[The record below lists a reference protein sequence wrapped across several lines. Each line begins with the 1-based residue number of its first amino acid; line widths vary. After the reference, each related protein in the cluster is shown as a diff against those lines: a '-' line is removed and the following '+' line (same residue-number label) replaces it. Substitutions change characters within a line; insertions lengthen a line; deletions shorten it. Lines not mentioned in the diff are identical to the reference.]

1 MAFYI
6 YENKTKVE
14 VFMENKVRALK
25 EEENLSILPKNKS
38 EYKREILAGTT
49 SFLAM
54 AYIIAVNPS
63 VLSKAGMPSGAVV
76 TATCISAVIG
86 CFIMGVYAKLP
97 FGLAPGMGLNAF
109 FTFSVVIGM
118 KIPWE
123 VALTAVFVEG
133 IIFILLS
140 LFKIREAVVYAIPI
154 NLKYAVTAGIG
165 LFIAFIGFNGAGI
178 VVGNQD
184 TMVSMGEVSPKV
196 LIAFIGLC
204 IIVILEKKKV
214 KGSMLV
220 GIIVS
225 TLLAWGYALIN
236 TESALNLGI
245 SLPSGIFK
253 FESMSQIAGK
263 VDFSYITSPQNI
275 FNFIV
280 IVFTFLFVDFF
291 DTVGTLIGVASRA
304 NMLDE
309 KGRVPNAGKA
319 LMTDAIATT
328 AGALLGTSTVTV
340 YVESAT
346 GVEEGG
352 KTGLTAIT
360 IGVLFFIAMFFSPI
374 FVAVPACATAPALIY
389 VGYLMLTSVLKIDFS
404 DITDSVPAF
413 LIIALMP
420 LTYSIGD
427 GLTIGVLAYVV
438 LNVLRNILTKD
449 KDHKKELSP
458 VIIILAIIFAI
469 KLCLPLITNM

>member
-1 MAFYI
+1 
-6 YENKTKVE
+6 
-14 VFMENKVRALK
+14 MENKIHALR
-25 EEENLSILPKNKS
+25 EEGNLRVLPENKS
-38 EYKREILAGTT
+38 EYKREFLAGTT

-63 VLSKAGMPSGAVV
+63 ILSAAGMPAGAIV

-86 CFIMGVYAKLP
+86 CLIMGFYAKLP

-118 KIPWE
+118 GISWE

-140 LFKIREAVVYAIPI
+140 LFKVREAVVDAIPI

-165 LFIAFIGFNGAGI
+165 LFIAFIGFNGAG
-178 VVGNQD
+178 VVIGNPD
-184 TMVSMGEVSPKV
+184 TMVAMGQVGPKM
-196 LIAFIGLC
+196 LIAMVGLC

-220 GIIVS
+220 GIVVS

-236 TESALNLGI
+236 TETAASMGI
-245 SLPSGIFK
+245 YLPNGIFK
-253 FESMSQIAGK
+253 FESIAPIAGK
-263 VDFSYITSPQNI
+263 VNFSYLTSPQHV
-275 FNFIV
+275 FNFIT

-304 NMLDE
+304 NMLDK
-309 KGRVPNAGKA
+309 KGRVPNAGRA

-352 KTGLTAIT
+352 RTGLTAIT
-360 IGVLFFIAMFFSPI
+360 IGGLFFVAMFFSPI

-404 DITDSVPAF
+404 DITDAVPAF

-427 GLTIGVLAYVV
+427 GLTIGVLAYVI
-438 LNVLRNILTKD
+438 LNILHNIFTKNK
-449 KDHKKELSP
+449 KDKKELSM
-458 VIIILAIIFAI
+458 VMIVLAIIFVI
-469 KLCLPLITNM
+469 KLCLPLITQMIG

>member
-1 MAFYI
+1 
-6 YENKTKVE
+6 
-14 VFMENKVRALK
+14 MENKIHALR
-25 EEENLSILPKNKS
+25 EEGNLRVLPENKS
-38 EYKREILAGTT
+38 EYKREFLAGTT

-63 VLSKAGMPSGAVV
+63 ILSAAGMPAGAIV

-86 CFIMGVYAKLP
+86 CLIMGFYAKLP

-118 KIPWE
+118 GISWE

-140 LFKIREAVVYAIPI
+140 LFKVREAVVDAIPI

-165 LFIAFIGFNGAGI
+165 LFIAFIGFNGAG
-178 VVGNQD
+178 VVIGNPD
-184 TMVSMGEVSPKV
+184 TMVAMGQVGPKM
-196 LIAFIGLC
+196 LIAMVGLC

-220 GIIVS
+220 GIVVS

-236 TESALNLGI
+236 TEAAASMGI
-245 SLPSGIFK
+245 YLPNGIFK
-253 FESMSQIAGK
+253 FESIAPIAGK
-263 VDFSYITSPQNI
+263 VNFSYLTSPQHV
-275 FNFIV
+275 FNFIT

-304 NMLDE
+304 NMLDK

-352 KTGLTAIT
+352 RTGLTAIT
-360 IGVLFFIAMFFSPI
+360 IGALFFVAMFFSPI

-404 DITDSVPAF
+404 DITDAVPAF

-427 GLTIGVLAYVV
+427 GLTIGVLAYVI
-438 LNVLRNILTKD
+438 LNILHNIFTKNKED
-449 KDHKKELSP
+449 KKELSI
-458 VIIILAIIFAI
+458 VMIVLAIIFVI
-469 KLCLPLITNM
+469 KLCLPLITQMIG

>member
-1 MAFYI
+1 MNLRRIWRFFK
-6 YENKTKVE
+6 ENKIH
-14 VFMENKVRALK
+14 ALR
-25 EEENLSILPKNKS
+25 EEGNLRVLPENKS
-38 EYKREILAGTT
+38 EYKREFLAGTT

-63 VLSKAGMPSGAVV
+63 ILSAAGMPAGAIV

-86 CFIMGVYAKLP
+86 CLIMGFYAKLP

-118 KIPWE
+118 EISWE

-140 LFKIREAVVYAIPI
+140 LFKVREAVVDAIPI

-165 LFIAFIGFNGAGI
+165 LFIAFIGFNGAG
-178 VVGNQD
+178 VVIGNPD
-184 TMVSMGEVSPKV
+184 TMVAMGQVGPKM
-196 LIAFIGLC
+196 LIAMVGLC

-220 GIIVS
+220 GIVVS

-236 TESALNLGI
+236 TEAAASMGI
-245 SLPSGIFK
+245 YLPNGIFK
-253 FESMSQIAGK
+253 FESIAPIAGK
-263 VDFSYITSPQNI
+263 VNFSYLTSPQHV
-275 FNFIV
+275 FNFIT

-304 NMLDE
+304 NMLDK

-352 KTGLTAIT
+352 RTGLTAIT
-360 IGVLFFIAMFFSPI
+360 IGALFFVAMFFSPI

-404 DITDSVPAF
+404 DITDAVPAF

-427 GLTIGVLAYVV
+427 GLTIGVLAYVI
-438 LNVLRNILTKD
+438 LNILHNIFTKNKED
-449 KDHKKELSP
+449 KKELSM
-458 VIIILAIIFAI
+458 VMIVLAIIFVI
-469 KLCLPLITNM
+469 KLCLPLITQMIG

>member
-1 MAFYI
+1 
-6 YENKTKVE
+6 
-14 VFMENKVRALK
+14 MENKIHALR
-25 EEENLSILPKNKS
+25 EEGNLRVLPENKS
-38 EYKREILAGTT
+38 EYKREFLAGTT

-63 VLSKAGMPSGAVV
+63 ILSAAGMPAGAIV

-86 CFIMGVYAKLP
+86 CLIMGFYAKLP

-118 KIPWE
+118 GISWE

-140 LFKIREAVVYAIPI
+140 LFKVREAVVDAIPI

-165 LFIAFIGFNGAGI
+165 LFIAFIGFNGAG
-178 VVGNQD
+178 VVIGNPD
-184 TMVSMGEVSPKV
+184 TMVAMGQVGPKM
-196 LIAFIGLC
+196 LIAMVGLC

-214 KGSMLV
+214 KGSMLF
-220 GIIVS
+220 GIVVS

-236 TESALNLGI
+236 TEAAASMGI
-245 SLPSGIFK
+245 YLPNGIFK
-253 FESMSQIAGK
+253 FESIAPIAGK
-263 VDFSYITSPQNI
+263 VNFSYLTSPQHV
-275 FNFIV
+275 FNFIT

-304 NMLDE
+304 NMLDK

-352 KTGLTAIT
+352 RTGLTAIT
-360 IGVLFFIAMFFSPI
+360 IGALFFVAMFFSPI

-404 DITDSVPAF
+404 DITDAVPAF

-427 GLTIGVLAYVV
+427 GLTIGVLAYVI
-438 LNVLRNILTKD
+438 LNILHNIFTKKKED
-449 KDHKKELSP
+449 KKELSM
-458 VIIILAIIFAI
+458 VMIVLAIIFVI
-469 KLCLPLITNM
+469 KLCLPLITQMIG

>member
-1 MAFYI
+1 
-6 YENKTKVE
+6 
-14 VFMENKVRALK
+14 MENKIHALS
-25 EEENLSILPKNKS
+25 EEGNLRVLPENKS
-38 EYKREILAGTT
+38 EYKREFLAGTT

-63 VLSKAGMPSGAVV
+63 ILSAAGMPAGAIV

-86 CFIMGVYAKLP
+86 CLIMGFYAKLP

-118 KIPWE
+118 GISWE

-140 LFKIREAVVYAIPI
+140 LFKVREAVVDAIPI

-165 LFIAFIGFNGAGI
+165 LFIAFIGFNGAG
-178 VVGNQD
+178 VVIGNPD
-184 TMVSMGEVSPKV
+184 TMVAMGQVGPKM
-196 LIAFIGLC
+196 LIAMVGLC

-220 GIIVS
+220 GIVVS

-236 TESALNLGI
+236 TEAAASMGI
-245 SLPSGIFK
+245 YLPNGIFK
-253 FESMSQIAGK
+253 FESIAPIAGK
-263 VDFSYITSPQNI
+263 VNFSYLTSPQHV
-275 FNFIV
+275 FNFIT

-304 NMLDE
+304 NMLDK
-309 KGRVPNAGKA
+309 KGRVPNAGRA

-352 KTGLTAIT
+352 RTGLTAIT
-360 IGVLFFIAMFFSPI
+360 IGALFFVAMFFSPI

-404 DITDSVPAF
+404 DITDAVPAF

-427 GLTIGVLAYVV
+427 GLTIGVLAYVI
-438 LNVLRNILTKD
+438 LNILHNIFTKNK
-449 KDHKKELSP
+449 KDKKELSM
-458 VIIILAIIFAI
+458 VMIVLAIIFVI
-469 KLCLPLITNM
+469 KLCLPLITQMIG

>member
-1 MAFYI
+1 
-6 YENKTKVE
+6 
-14 VFMENKVRALK
+14 MENKIHALR
-25 EEENLSILPKNKS
+25 EEGNLRVLPENKS
-38 EYKREILAGTT
+38 EYKREFLAGTT

-63 VLSKAGMPSGAVV
+63 ILSAAGMPAGAIV

-86 CFIMGVYAKLP
+86 CLIMGFYAKLP

-118 KIPWE
+118 GISWE

-140 LFKIREAVVYAIPI
+140 LFKVREAVVDAIPI

-165 LFIAFIGFNGAGI
+165 LFIAFIGFNGAG
-178 VVGNQD
+178 VVIGNPD
-184 TMVSMGEVSPKV
+184 TMVAMGQVGPKM
-196 LIAFIGLC
+196 LIAMVGLC

-220 GIIVS
+220 GIVVS

-236 TESALNLGI
+236 TEAAASMGI
-245 SLPSGIFK
+245 YLPNGIFK
-253 FESMSQIAGK
+253 FESIAPIAGK
-263 VDFSYITSPQNI
+263 VNFSYLTSPQHV
-275 FNFIV
+275 FNFIT

-304 NMLDE
+304 NMLDK

-352 KTGLTAIT
+352 RTGLTAIT
-360 IGVLFFIAMFFSPI
+360 IGALFFIAMFFSPI

-404 DITDSVPAF
+404 DITDAVPAF

-427 GLTIGVLAYVV
+427 GLTIGVLACVI
-438 LNVLRNILTKD
+438 LNILHNIFAKNKED
-449 KDHKKELSP
+449 KKELSM
-458 VIIILAIIFAI
+458 VMIVLAIIFVI
-469 KLCLPLITNM
+469 KLCLPLITQMIG

>member
-1 MAFYI
+1 
-6 YENKTKVE
+6 
-14 VFMENKVRALK
+14 MENKIHALR
-25 EEENLSILPKNKS
+25 EEGNLRVLPENKN
-38 EYKREILAGTT
+38 EYKREFLAGTT

-63 VLSKAGMPSGAVV
+63 ILSAAGMPAGAIV

-86 CFIMGVYAKLP
+86 CLIMGFYAKLP

-118 KIPWE
+118 GISWE

-140 LFKIREAVVYAIPI
+140 LFKVREAVVDAIPI

-165 LFIAFIGFNGAGI
+165 LFIAFIGFNGAG
-178 VVGNQD
+178 VVIGNPD
-184 TMVSMGEVSPKV
+184 TMVAMGQVGPKM
-196 LIAFIGLC
+196 LIAMVGLC

-220 GIIVS
+220 GIVVS

-236 TESALNLGI
+236 TESAASMGI
-245 SLPSGIFK
+245 YLPNGIFK
-253 FESMSQIAGK
+253 FESIAPIAGK
-263 VDFSYITSPQNI
+263 VNFSYLTSPQHV
-275 FNFIV
+275 FNFIT

-304 NMLDE
+304 NMLDK

-352 KTGLTAIT
+352 RTGLTAIT
-360 IGVLFFIAMFFSPI
+360 IGALFFVAMFFSPI

-404 DITDSVPAF
+404 DITDAVPAF

-427 GLTIGVLAYVV
+427 GLTIGVLAYVI
-438 LNVLRNILTKD
+438 LNILHNIFTKNKED
-449 KDHKKELSP
+449 KKELSI
-458 VIIILAIIFAI
+458 VMIVLAIIFVI
-469 KLCLPLITNM
+469 KLCLPLITQMIG

>member
-1 MAFYI
+1 
-6 YENKTKVE
+6 
-14 VFMENKVRALK
+14 MENKIHALR
-25 EEENLSILPKNKS
+25 EEGNLCVLPENKS
-38 EYKREILAGTT
+38 EYKREFLAGTT

-63 VLSKAGMPSGAVV
+63 ILSAAGMPAGAIV

-86 CFIMGVYAKLP
+86 CLIMGFYAKLP

-118 KIPWE
+118 GISWE

-140 LFKIREAVVYAIPI
+140 LFKVREAVVDAIPI

-165 LFIAFIGFNGAGI
+165 LFIAFIGFNGAG
-178 VVGNQD
+178 VVIGNPD
-184 TMVSMGEVSPKV
+184 TMVAMGQVGPKM
-196 LIAFIGLC
+196 LIAMVGLC

-220 GIIVS
+220 GIVVS

-236 TESALNLGI
+236 TEAAASMGI
-245 SLPSGIFK
+245 YLPNGIFK
-253 FESMSQIAGK
+253 FESIAPIAGK
-263 VDFSYITSPQNI
+263 VNFSYLTSPQHV
-275 FNFIV
+275 FNFIT

-304 NMLDE
+304 NMLDK

-352 KTGLTAIT
+352 RTGLTAIT
-360 IGVLFFIAMFFSPI
+360 IGALFFVAMFFSPI

-404 DITDSVPAF
+404 DITDAVPAF

-427 GLTIGVLAYVV
+427 GLTIGVLAYVI
-438 LNVLRNILTKD
+438 LNILHNIFTKNKED
-449 KDHKKELSP
+449 KKELSM
-458 VIIILAIIFAI
+458 VMIVLAIIFVI
-469 KLCLPLITNM
+469 KLCLPLITQMIG

>member
-1 MAFYI
+1 
-6 YENKTKVE
+6 
-14 VFMENKVRALK
+14 MENKIHALR
-25 EEENLSILPKNKS
+25 EEGNLRVLPENKS
-38 EYKREILAGTT
+38 EYKREFLAGTT

-63 VLSKAGMPSGAVV
+63 ILSAAGMPAGAIV

-86 CFIMGVYAKLP
+86 CLIMGFYAKLP

-118 KIPWE
+118 GISWE

-140 LFKIREAVVYAIPI
+140 LFKVREAVVDAIPI

-165 LFIAFIGFNGAGI
+165 LFIAFIGFNGAG
-178 VVGNQD
+178 VVIGNPD
-184 TMVSMGEVSPKV
+184 TMVAMGQVGPKM
-196 LIAFIGLC
+196 LIAMVGLC

-220 GIIVS
+220 GIVVS

-236 TESALNLGI
+236 TETAASMGI
-245 SLPSGIFK
+245 YLPNGIFK
-253 FESMSQIAGK
+253 FESIAPIAGK
-263 VDFSYITSPQNI
+263 VNFSYLTSPQHV
-275 FNFIV
+275 FNFIT

-304 NMLDE
+304 NMLDK

-352 KTGLTAIT
+352 RTGLTAIT
-360 IGVLFFIAMFFSPI
+360 IGALFFVAMFFSPI

-404 DITDSVPAF
+404 DITDAVPAF

-427 GLTIGVLAYVV
+427 GLTIGVLAYVI
-438 LNVLRNILTKD
+438 LNILHNIFTKNKED
-449 KDHKKELSP
+449 KKELSN
-458 VIIILAIIFAI
+458 VMIVLAIIFVI
-469 KLCLPLITNM
+469 KLCLPLITQMIG

>member
-1 MAFYI
+1 
-6 YENKTKVE
+6 
-14 VFMENKVRALK
+14 MENKIHALR
-25 EEENLSILPKNKS
+25 EEGNLRVLPENKS
-38 EYKREILAGTT
+38 EYKREFLAGTT

-63 VLSKAGMPSGAVV
+63 ILSAAGMPAGAIV

-86 CFIMGVYAKLP
+86 CLIMGFYAKLP

-118 KIPWE
+118 GISWE

-140 LFKIREAVVYAIPI
+140 LFKVREAVVDAIPI

-165 LFIAFIGFNGAGI
+165 LFIAFIGFNGAG
-178 VVGNQD
+178 VVIGNPD
-184 TMVSMGEVSPKV
+184 TMVAMGQVGPKM
-196 LIAFIGLC
+196 LIAMVGLC

-220 GIIVS
+220 GIVVS

-236 TESALNLGI
+236 TEAAASMGI
-245 SLPSGIFK
+245 YLPNGIFK
-253 FESMSQIAGK
+253 FESIAPIAGK
-263 VDFSYITSPQNI
+263 VNFSYLTSPQHV
-275 FNFIV
+275 FNFIT

-304 NMLDE
+304 NMLDK

-352 KTGLTAIT
+352 RTGLTAIT
-360 IGVLFFIAMFFSPI
+360 IGALFFVAMFFSPI

-404 DITDSVPAF
+404 DITDAVPAF

-427 GLTIGVLAYVV
+427 GLTIGVLAYVI
-438 LNVLRNILTKD
+438 LNILHNIFTKNK
-449 KDHKKELSP
+449 KDKKELSM
-458 VIIILAIIFAI
+458 VMIVLAIIFVI
-469 KLCLPLITNM
+469 KLYLPLITQMIG

>member
-1 MAFYI
+1 
-6 YENKTKVE
+6 
-14 VFMENKVRALK
+14 MENKIHALS
-25 EEENLSILPKNKS
+25 EEGNLRVLPENKS
-38 EYKREILAGTT
+38 EYKREFLAGTT

-63 VLSKAGMPSGAVV
+63 ILSAAGMPAGAIV

-86 CFIMGVYAKLP
+86 CLIMGFYAKLP

-118 KIPWE
+118 GISWE

-140 LFKIREAVVYAIPI
+140 LFKVREAVVDAIPI

-165 LFIAFIGFNGAGI
+165 LFIAFIGFNGAG
-178 VVGNQD
+178 VVIGNPD
-184 TMVSMGEVSPKV
+184 TMVAMGQVGPKM
-196 LIAFIGLC
+196 LIAMVGLC

-220 GIIVS
+220 GIVVS
-225 TLLAWGYALIN
+225 TLLAWGYASIN
-236 TESALNLGI
+236 TEAAASMGI
-245 SLPSGIFK
+245 YLPNGIFK
-253 FESMSQIAGK
+253 FESIAPIAGK
-263 VDFSYITSPQNI
+263 VNFSYLTSPQHV
-275 FNFIV
+275 FNFIT

-304 NMLDE
+304 NMLDK

-352 KTGLTAIT
+352 RTGLTAIT
-360 IGVLFFIAMFFSPI
+360 IGALFFVAMFFSPI

-404 DITDSVPAF
+404 DITDAVPAF

-420 LTYSIGD
+420 LSF
-427 GLTIGVLAYVV
+427 
-438 LNVLRNILTKD
+438 NICN
-449 KDHKKELSP
+449 
-458 VIIILAIIFAI
+458 I
-469 KLCLPLITNM
+469 KYITQYLC

>member
-1 MAFYI
+1 MKNKIHALSEEGNLRVLP
-6 YENKTKVE
+6 ENK
-14 VFMENKVRALK
+14 
-25 EEENLSILPKNKS
+25 I
-38 EYKREILAGTT
+38 EYKREFLAGTT

-63 VLSKAGMPSGAVV
+63 ILSAAGMPAGAIV

-86 CFIMGVYAKLP
+86 CLIMGFYAKLP

-118 KIPWE
+118 GISWE

-140 LFKIREAVVYAIPI
+140 LFKVREAVVDAIPI

-165 LFIAFIGFNGAGI
+165 LFIAFIGFNGAG
-178 VVGNQD
+178 VVIGNPD
-184 TMVSMGEVSPKV
+184 TMVAMGQVGPKM
-196 LIAFIGLC
+196 LIAMVGLC

-220 GIIVS
+220 GIVVS

-236 TESALNLGI
+236 TEAAASMGI
-245 SLPSGIFK
+245 YLPNGIFK
-253 FESMSQIAGK
+253 FESIAPIAGK
-263 VDFSYITSPQNI
+263 VNFSYLTSPQHV
-275 FNFIV
+275 FNFIT

-304 NMLDE
+304 NMLDK

-352 KTGLTAIT
+352 RTGLTAIT
-360 IGVLFFIAMFFSPI
+360 IGALFFVAMFFSPI

-404 DITDSVPAF
+404 DITDAVPAF

-427 GLTIGVLAYVV
+427 GLTIGVLAYVI
-438 LNVLRNILTKD
+438 LNILHNIFTKNK
-449 KDHKKELSP
+449 KDKKELSM
-458 VIIILAIIFAI
+458 VMIVLAIIFVI
-469 KLCLPLITNM
+469 KLCLPLITQMIG

>member
-1 MAFYI
+1 
-6 YENKTKVE
+6 
-14 VFMENKVRALK
+14 MENKIHALR
-25 EEENLSILPKNKS
+25 EEGNLRVLPENKS
-38 EYKREILAGTT
+38 EYKREFLAGTT

-63 VLSKAGMPSGAVV
+63 ILSAAGMPAGAIV

-86 CFIMGVYAKLP
+86 CLIMGFYAKLP

-118 KIPWE
+118 GISWE

-140 LFKIREAVVYAIPI
+140 LFKLREAVVDAIPI

-165 LFIAFIGFNGAGI
+165 LFIAFIGFNGAG
-178 VVGNQD
+178 VVIGNPD
-184 TMVSMGEVSPKV
+184 TMVAMGQVGPKM
-196 LIAFIGLC
+196 LIAMVGLC

-220 GIIVS
+220 GIVVS

-236 TESALNLGI
+236 TEAAASMGI
-245 SLPSGIFK
+245 YLPNGIFK
-253 FESMSQIAGK
+253 FESIAPIAGK
-263 VDFSYITSPQNI
+263 VNFSYLTSPQHV
-275 FNFIV
+275 FNFIT

-304 NMLDE
+304 NMLDK

-352 KTGLTAIT
+352 RTGLTAIT
-360 IGVLFFIAMFFSPI
+360 IGALFFVAMFFSPI

-404 DITDSVPAF
+404 DITDAVPAF

-427 GLTIGVLAYVV
+427 GLTIGVLAYVI
-438 LNVLRNILTKD
+438 LNILHNIFTKNK
-449 KDHKKELSP
+449 KDKKELSM
-458 VIIILAIIFAI
+458 VMIVLAIIFVI
-469 KLCLPLITNM
+469 KLCLPLITQMIG

>member
-1 MAFYI
+1 
-6 YENKTKVE
+6 
-14 VFMENKVRALK
+14 MENKIHALR
-25 EEENLSILPKNKS
+25 EEENLRVLPENKS
-38 EYKREILAGTT
+38 EYKREFLAGTT

-63 VLSKAGMPSGAVV
+63 ILSAAGMPAGAIV

-86 CFIMGVYAKLP
+86 CLIMGFYAKLP

-118 KIPWE
+118 GISWE

-140 LFKIREAVVYAIPI
+140 LFKVREAVVDAIPI

-165 LFIAFIGFNGAGI
+165 LFIAFIGFNGAG
-178 VVGNQD
+178 VVIGNPD
-184 TMVSMGEVSPKV
+184 TMVAMGQVGPKM
-196 LIAFIGLC
+196 LIAMVGLC

-220 GIIVS
+220 GIVIS

-236 TESALNLGI
+236 TEAAASMGI
-245 SLPSGIFK
+245 YLPNGIFK
-253 FESMSQIAGK
+253 FESIAPIAGK
-263 VDFSYITSPQNI
+263 VNFSYLTSPQHV
-275 FNFIV
+275 FNFIT

-304 NMLDE
+304 NMLDK

-352 KTGLTAIT
+352 RTGLTAIT
-360 IGVLFFIAMFFSPI
+360 IGALFFVAMFFSPI

-404 DITDSVPAF
+404 DITDAVPAF

-427 GLTIGVLAYVV
+427 GLTIGVLAYVI
-438 LNVLRNILTKD
+438 LNILHNIFTKNKED
-449 KDHKKELSP
+449 KKELSM
-458 VIIILAIIFAI
+458 VMIVLAIIFVI
-469 KLCLPLITNM
+469 KLCLPLITQMIG

>member
-1 MAFYI
+1 
-6 YENKTKVE
+6 
-14 VFMENKVRALK
+14 MENKIHALR
-25 EEENLSILPKNKS
+25 EEGNLRVLPENKS
-38 EYKREILAGTT
+38 EYKREFLAGTT

-63 VLSKAGMPSGAVV
+63 ILSAAGMPAGAIV

-86 CFIMGVYAKLP
+86 CLIMGFYAKLP

-118 KIPWE
+118 GISWE

-140 LFKIREAVVYAIPI
+140 LFKVREAVVDAIPI

-165 LFIAFIGFNGAGI
+165 LFIAFIGFNGAG
-178 VVGNQD
+178 VVIGNPD
-184 TMVSMGEVSPKV
+184 TMVAMGQVGPKM
-196 LIAFIGLC
+196 LIAMVGLC

-220 GIIVS
+220 GIVVS

-236 TESALNLGI
+236 TEAAASMGI
-245 SLPSGIFK
+245 YLPNGIFK
-253 FESMSQIAGK
+253 FESIAPIAGK
-263 VDFSYITSPQNI
+263 VNFSYLTSPQHV
-275 FNFIV
+275 FNFIT

-304 NMLDE
+304 NMLDK

-352 KTGLTAIT
+352 RTGLTAIT
-360 IGVLFFIAMFFSPI
+360 IGALFFIAMFFSPI

-404 DITDSVPAF
+404 DITDAVPAF

-427 GLTIGVLAYVV
+427 GLTIGVLAYVI
-438 LNVLRNILTKD
+438 LNILHNIFAKNKED
-449 KDHKKELSP
+449 KKELSM
-458 VIIILAIIFAI
+458 VMIVLAIIFVI
-469 KLCLPLITNM
+469 KLCLPLITQMIG

>member
-1 MAFYI
+1 
-6 YENKTKVE
+6 
-14 VFMENKVRALK
+14 MENKIHALR
-25 EEENLSILPKNKS
+25 EEGNLRVLPENKS
-38 EYKREILAGTT
+38 EYKREFLAGTT

-63 VLSKAGMPSGAVV
+63 ILSAAGMPAGAIV

-86 CFIMGVYAKLP
+86 CLIMGFYAKLP

-118 KIPWE
+118 EISWE

-140 LFKIREAVVYAIPI
+140 LFKVREAVVDAIPI

-165 LFIAFIGFNGAGI
+165 LFIAFIGFNGAG
-178 VVGNQD
+178 VVIGNPD
-184 TMVSMGEVSPKV
+184 TMVAMGQVGPKM
-196 LIAFIGLC
+196 LIAMVGLC

-220 GIIVS
+220 GIVVS

-236 TESALNLGI
+236 TEAAASMGI
-245 SLPSGIFK
+245 YLPNGIFK
-253 FESMSQIAGK
+253 FESIAPIAGK
-263 VDFSYITSPQNI
+263 VNFSYLTSPQHV
-275 FNFIV
+275 FNFIT

-304 NMLDE
+304 NMLDK

-352 KTGLTAIT
+352 RTGLTAIT
-360 IGVLFFIAMFFSPI
+360 IGALFFVAMFFSPI

-404 DITDSVPAF
+404 DITDAVPAF

-427 GLTIGVLAYVV
+427 GLTIGVLAYVI
-438 LNVLRNILTKD
+438 LNILHNIFTKNKED
-449 KDHKKELSP
+449 KKELSI
-458 VIIILAIIFAI
+458 VMIVLAIIFVI
-469 KLCLPLITNM
+469 KLCLPLITQMIG

>member
-1 MAFYI
+1 
-6 YENKTKVE
+6 
-14 VFMENKVRALK
+14 MENKIHALR
-25 EEENLSILPKNKS
+25 EEGNLRVLPENKS
-38 EYKREILAGTT
+38 EYRREFLAGTT

-63 VLSKAGMPSGAVV
+63 ILSAAGMPAGAIV

-86 CFIMGVYAKLP
+86 CLIMGFYAKLP

-118 KIPWE
+118 GISWE

-140 LFKIREAVVYAIPI
+140 LFKVREAVVDAIPI

-165 LFIAFIGFNGAGI
+165 LFIAFIGFNGAG
-178 VVGNQD
+178 VVIGNPD
-184 TMVSMGEVSPKV
+184 TMVAMGQVGPKM
-196 LIAFIGLC
+196 LIAMVGLC

-220 GIIVS
+220 GIVVS

-236 TESALNLGI
+236 TEAAASMGI
-245 SLPSGIFK
+245 YLPNGIFK
-253 FESMSQIAGK
+253 FESIAPIAGK
-263 VDFSYITSPQNI
+263 VNFSYLTSPQHV
-275 FNFIV
+275 FNFIT

-304 NMLDE
+304 NMLDK
-309 KGRVPNAGKA
+309 KGRVPNAGRA

-352 KTGLTAIT
+352 RTGLTAIT
-360 IGVLFFIAMFFSPI
+360 IGALFFVAMFFSPI

-404 DITDSVPAF
+404 DITDAVPAF

-427 GLTIGVLAYVV
+427 GLTIGVLAYVI
-438 LNVLRNILTKD
+438 LNILHNIFTKNKKD
-449 KDHKKELSP
+449 KKDLSM
-458 VIIILAIIFAI
+458 VMIVLAIIFVI
-469 KLCLPLITNM
+469 KLCLPLITQMIG